1 MSEEKSLYAQFC
13 AALKTE
19 NFQMPA
25 EFAGK
30 ENLFNI
36 FVARYRFANVFNGI
50 TTSPENEYEEKTLRG
65 YVAGMR
71 LFLAYNALEL
81 AANICANKKTKEEK
95 EAWYAAMKIDGKDY
109 PELLKNARDFLG
121 RKKGKDANGKERKTF
136 DKMLKAGL
144 GREFAKYF
152 RAFFNKEN
160 DDLSVFAQ
168 AVRIM
173 FAHGYFTPSS
183 SDLGTKANAELFQK
197 LADIVLAKS
206 RAMVDESLAKVLKK

>member
-1 MSEEKSLYAQFC
+1 
-13 AALKTE
+13 
-19 NFQMPA
+19 MPA

-36 FVARYRFANVFNGI
+36 FVARYRFARVFNGI

-81 AANICANKKTKEEK
+81 AANICAKEKTP
-95 EAWYAAMKIDGKDY
+95 AWFDTMKIDGKNY
-109 PELLKNARDFLG
+109 PELLEAARKFLNREKSG
-121 RKKGKDANGKERKTF
+121 ARTTF
-136 DKMLKAGL
+136 DKMLQAGL
-144 GREFAKYF
+144 SGGIVDFFTEFFEEK
-152 RAFFNKEN
+152 N
-160 DDLSVFAQ
+160 DDLAIFAR

-197 LADIVLAKS
+197 LADIVLAKG